1 MMNTQATI
9 LVVDDEWLNRE
20 LIEGIL
26 SVFDYDV
33 LLANGGDAALKL
45 LEHEHP
51 DVIVM
56 DVRMPDMDGYT
67 LCRMVKD
74 NPQTAH
80 IPVIMITALELT
92 ASEKQR
98 IIESGANDMVS
109 RMALSK
115 VLVEK
120 VGQQL
125 THKLAS

>member
-1 MMNTQATI
+1 MMNTQPTI

-26 SVFDYDV
+26 SVFDYHV

-45 LEHEHP
+45 LAHEHP

-56 DVRMPDMDGYT
+56 DVRMPDIDGYT

-74 NPQTAH
+74 NPQTAQ

-92 ASEKQR
+92 ATEKQR
-98 IIESGANDMVS
+98 IIEAGANDMVS

-115 VLVEK
+115 GLVEK

-125 THKLAS
+125 AQKLAS